1 MLARKTHVFK
11 YITIYRY
18 YQKKVIYMK
27 VTSRETYKIIR
38 AALRLKKFRQY
49 QISKEE
55 DVTFSLVNRVV
66 NWLVSQKYVVK
77 RTGYYELVSLSAI
90 IGLFPLYRKMK
101 PYVTFDVA
109 LPAKQ
114 VLEILKG
121 KGALCLTSA
130 LSYYD
135 DYYRDPAIHVY
146 LQNEKILNELKSL
159 QKGYTHI
166 EIYSEDLNSDDFATI
181 KGQKITTR
189 IRTIIDLFCAN
200 KAYAAERLIKK
211 EWI

>member
-1 MLARKTHVFK
+1 
-11 YITIYRY
+11 
-18 YQKKVIYMK
+18 MK
-27 VTSRETYKIIR
+27 VTSGETYKIIK
-38 AALRLKKFRQY
+38 AILKLKKFKQY

-66 NWLVSQKYVVK
+66 NWLVLQRYVAK
-77 RTGYYELVSLSAI
+77 RTGYYELVSPSAI
-90 IGLFPLYRKMK
+90 LGLFPLYRKMK
-101 PYVTFDVA
+101 PYETLDVA

-114 VLEILKG
+114 ALEILNG
-121 KGALCLTSA
+121 SGALCLTSA

-146 LQNEKILNELKSL
+146 LQDEKILNELKSL

-166 EIYSEDLNSDDFATI
+166 EVYREDLNSHDFTII
-181 KGQKITTR
+181 KGQKITTK
-189 IRTIIDLFCAN
+189 IRTMIDLFCAN